1 MGTAVPE
8 RVNLYRA
15 NAARSVGGNAR
26 RMSHNP
32 PDPILLD
39 IYDRVGMV
47 VMDEN
52 REFQV
57 GEEYYH
63 NQRDMVQRDRNH
75 PSVVYAPA
83 PFREKK
89 SVLSGL
95 TTAMRPG
102 FGHSATSRGVAP
114 PRATRPNR
122 PALSS
127 ERSRKSSTALAPR
140 SATCAR
146 TTGAAC

>member
-1 MGTAVPE
+1 MIFICRLVAVDTNGDDLCKGRE
-8 RVNLYRA
+8 RSIYCATPGINLYRA

-32 PDPILLD
+32 PDPSMLD

-75 PSVVYAPA
+75 PSVV
-83 PFREKK
+83 
-89 SVLSGL
+89 
-95 TTAMRPG
+95 
-102 FGHSATSRGVAP
+102 
-114 PRATRPNR
+114 
-122 PALSS
+122 
-127 ERSRKSSTALAPR
+127 
-140 SATCAR
+140 
-146 TTGAAC
+146 

>member
-32 PDPILLD
+32 PDPSMLD

-75 PSVVYAPA
+75 PSVVYAACPPLFAKRKAFSPA
-83 PFREKK
+83 
-89 SVLSGL
+89 
-95 TTAMRPG
+95 
-102 FGHSATSRGVAP
+102 
-114 PRATRPNR
+114 
-122 PALSS
+122 
-127 ERSRKSSTALAPR
+127 
-140 SATCAR
+140 
-146 TTGAAC
+146 